1 MKKIL
6 LALLFVMLIVGCSQK
21 VLTLDDELLFELQ
34 DINDEEFQLLR
45 AKTSNFTEEEI
56 KQNYATI
63 VLDYHVRNG
72 KKFDNLT
79 VQYKNGFGNLMEQ
92 VKYEDGL
99 KFMNGDGRTSN
110 YRNGSF
116 ERNTDRLVFYVKDF
130 TDAQLQAIFNEFML
144 EVSWENDDG
153 QWENKTIPVG
163 EAFLDKRGSK

>member
-21 VLTLDDELLFELQ
+21 ELKLNDELLFELH
-34 DINDEEFQLLR
+34 DVNEEEFQLLKER
-45 AKTSNFTEEEI
+45 TTNFTEEEL

-63 VLDYHVRNG
+63 VFDYHIRNG

-79 VQYKNGFGNLMEQ
+79 VQYKNSFGNLMEQ

-130 TDAQLQAIFNEFML
+130 TDEQLQAIFNEFML